1 MRFLAVLAL
10 IASSSVYSAPF
21 NATETRK
28 PAIVHRPE
36 TIVSSTDSL
45 TRLSVFGD
53 SLSDIGNTWELTRAL
68 KGEIPPDILFKVLNT
83 NIEDS
88 EIGKILKKLG
98 ITLDDLKHLEDSVA
112 QKLLE
117 ELNKVFRIPVY
128 PNHYYYQGR
137 FSNGPVWNE
146 WLVAMT
152 DVQFT
157 SEDYFVNRA
166 YGGSFASDPKD
177 DMHLEGQLIPPNMK
191 LIVNAYLKEYPAEK
205 GKLWMQGN
213 QGFSVLYG
221 GNDYIY
227 DFYNYQ
233 IVVERITEQIIRL
246 ADFASQSATQG
257 APNWIFVANLPDL
270 AWVPR
275 YKTGTDKNKGALLS
289 KIIQEHNKLLSEQ
302 VQSLQQTYLSRQVR
316 LELLDMYSLVKKE
329 LQSDHYKIK
338 DHPCYNIVYKMG
350 QRLKRSDEDVV
361 PCPKENWD
369 DYAFWDPIHPSRKL
383 HANIAY
389 QVCQTTFSKVGAR
402 CFMPAYD
409 KPETYPNT
417 AHNP

>member
-10 IASSSVYSAPF
+10 VASSTAYAAPH
-21 NATETRK
+21 NVTKTRK
-28 PAIVHRPE
+28 PPSIQQTE
-36 TIVSSTDSL
+36 TTPVTVDSL
-45 TRLSVFGD
+45 ARFSMFGD

-68 KGEIPPDILFKVLNT
+68 EGEIPPDILFKVLNAD
-83 NIEDS
+83 IEDS
-88 EIGKILKKLG
+88 ELGKILKKLG
-98 ITLDDLKHLEDSVA
+98 ITVDDLKHLENTMA

-117 ELNKVFRIPVY
+117 ELNKVVHIPVY
-128 PNHYYYQGR
+128 PNDYYFQGR

-146 WLVAMT
+146 WLIAMT

-157 SEDYFVNRA
+157 SPDHFVNRA

-177 DMHLEGQLIPPNMK
+177 DMHLEGQLIPPDMK

-233 IVVERITEQIIRL
+233 VVVERIIEQITRL
-246 ADFASQSATQG
+246 ADYASQSATQDS
-257 APNWIFVANLPDL
+257 PNWIFVGNLPDL

-275 YKTGTDKNKGALLS
+275 YKTGTDKNKGPLLS
-289 KIIQEHNKLLSEQ
+289 KTVQGHNKLLSEQ
-302 VQSLQQTYLSRQVR
+302 VLSLQQKYSSKQVR
-316 LELLDMYSLVKKE
+316 IELLDVYSLVEKE

-338 DHPCYNIVYKMG
+338 DQPCYDIVYKMG
-350 QRLKRSDEDVV
+350 QRLKRSDENVV
-361 PCPKENWD
+361 PCPKETWD

-389 QVCQTTFSKVGAR
+389 QVCQSTFSKVGAR

>member
-10 IASSSVYSAPF
+10 FAGSAAYAAPY
-21 NATETRK
+21 NATNSSK
-28 PAIVHRPE
+28 PSGFHQNEIAPVLTHP
-36 TIVSSTDSL
+36 L
-45 TRLSVFGD
+45 TRFSVFGD
-53 SLSDIGNTWELTRAL
+53 SVSDIGNTWELIRAL
-68 KGEIPPDILFKVLNT
+68 RGVIPPDILFKVLNT
-83 NIEDS
+83 DIEDS
-88 EIGKILKKLG
+88 EFGKILKTLG
-98 ITLDDLKHLEDSVA
+98 ISVDDLKHLEDTQA

-117 ELNKVFRIPVY
+117 ALNKVIHIPTS
-128 PNHYYYQGR
+128 PNGYYFQGR

-152 DVQFT
+152 DVQIT
-157 SEDYFVNRA
+157 SGDYFVNRA
-166 YGGSFASDPKD
+166 YGGSFASEPKD

-221 GNDYIY
+221 ANDYIY
-227 DFYNYQ
+227 GYYNYQ
-233 IVVERITEQIIRL
+233 VVVERITEQVTRL
-246 ADFASQSATQG
+246 ADFASQSATEDS
-257 APNWIFVANLPDL
+257 PNWIFVGNLPDL

-275 YKTGTDKNKGALLS
+275 FKTGTDKNKGPLLS
-289 KIIQEHNKLLSEQ
+289 KAVQGHNKLL
-302 VQSLQQTYLSRQVR
+302 LQQLQNLQQQYASKSVR
-316 LELLDMYSLVKKE
+316 IELLDVYSLVKNE
-329 LQSDHYKIK
+329 LESDHYKIK
-338 DHPCYNIVYKMG
+338 DQPCYNIVYKIG
-350 QRLKRSDEDVV
+350 QRLKRSDKDAV
-361 PCPKENWD
+361 PCSKESWD
-369 DYAFWDPIHPSRKL
+369 DYAFWDPIHPSRKF

-389 QVCQTTFSKVGAR
+389 QACQTTFSKVGAR